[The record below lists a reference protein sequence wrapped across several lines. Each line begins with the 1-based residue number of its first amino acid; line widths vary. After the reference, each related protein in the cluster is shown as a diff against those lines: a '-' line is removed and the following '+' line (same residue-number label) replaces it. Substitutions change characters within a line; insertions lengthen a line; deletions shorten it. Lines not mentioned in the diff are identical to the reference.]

1 MKVQPTI
8 EISINTVLKI
18 LLLLLAIWA
27 IFIIRDIIAILFIT
41 LIITATLSPII
52 DKMAKRG
59 IPRVASIAMAYL
71 LIIAFFGSII
81 YFVLPPVILQL
92 KMLAEQLPSY
102 FVYFNNFI
110 DNVKEFGI
118 QANLIDDSQQNITA
132 ISDFLTNFTNDIFN
146 TTRGFISGFIAL
158 LTVLVLTLY
167 LLLDEG
173 GIKKFFVALLPI
185 KQKAQIVQVANK
197 IGQGLGAW
205 LRGQMLLGVIVG
217 VVVYIGLYF
226 LKVPY
231 ALTLA
236 ILAGVLEIIPI
247 IGPIISA
254 IPAIL
259 IALTMGMP
267 AAIMVTIFYILVQE
281 LENKLLVP
289 KVMQLS
295 VGLHPVTIIIVL
307 LIGAKLMG
315 VLGILLAVP
324 ITTMIYIILKEW
336 TIMSRKKSAR

>member
-1 MKVQPTI
+1 MKAQPTI
-8 EISINTVLKI
+8 EISVSTIIKI
-18 LLLLLAIWA
+18 LLVLLGIWA
-27 IFIIRDIIAILFIT
+27 IFIIRDIIAIVFIT
-41 LIITATLSPII
+41 LIIAATLSPII
-52 DKMAKRG
+52 DKMAKHG
-59 IPRVASIAMAYL
+59 IPRVISIVLAYI
-71 LIIAFFGSII
+71 LIIAFFGTVV
-81 YFVLPPVILQL
+81 YFILPPVISQL
-92 KMLAEQLPSY
+92 SQLAEHLPTY
-102 FVYFNNFI
+102 YTYFNNFI

-118 QANLIDDSQQNITA
+118 QANLIDGSQQNITA
-132 ISDFLTNFTNDIFN
+132 LSNFLNNFTSNIFN
-146 TTRGFISGFIAL
+146 TTRGFISGFVAM

-173 GIKKFFVALLPI
+173 GIKKFFVALLPL
-185 KQKAQIVQVANK
+185 KQKNQIIQVANK
-197 IGQGLGAW
+197 IGKGLGAW
-205 LRGQMLLGVIVG
+205 LRGQILLGIIVG

-259 IALTMGMP
+259 IALTMGLP
-267 AAIMVTIFYILVQE
+267 AAVMVAVFYILVQE

-289 KVMQLS
+289 KVMQHS

-307 LIGAKLMG
+307 LIGAKFMG
-315 VLGILLAVP
+315 ILGILLAVP
-324 ITTMIYIILKEW
+324 ITTMLYIILKEW
-336 TIMSRKKSAR
+336 TIMSRKKPAR

>member
-1 MKVQPTI
+1 MKAQPTI
-8 EISINTVLKI
+8 EISIATVLKI
-18 LLLLLAIWA
+18 LLLLLALWA
-27 IFIIRDIIAILFIT
+27 LFIIRDIIAIVFIT
-41 LIITATLSPII
+41 LIITATLSPLI
-52 DKMAKRG
+52 DKMAKNRV
-59 IPRVASIAMAYL
+59 PRVVSIMLAYV
-71 LIIAFFGSII
+71 LIIAFFGAVV
-81 YFVLPPVILQL
+81 YFVLPPMITQL

-102 FVYFNNFI
+102 FIYFNTFV

-118 QANLIDDSQQNITA
+118 QANLIDGSQQNITA

-185 KQKAQIVQVANK
+185 KQKAQLVNIANK
-197 IGQGLGAW
+197 IGLGLGAW
-205 LRGQMLLGVIVG
+205 LRGQLLLGIIVG

-226 LKVPY
+226 LNVPY

-259 IALTMGMP
+259 IALTMGLP
-267 AAIMVTIFYILVQE
+267 AAVMVAIFYILVQE

-289 KVMQLS
+289 KVMQHS

-315 VLGILLAVP
+315 IIGILLAIP

-336 TIMSRKKSAR
+336 TIMSRKKVTK